1 MARNTFREDLF
12 HRLNV
17 FPIEMPALRSR
28 LEDLPLLVRDFT
40 AHNLAEG
47 RGQVQLSPRS
57 LAALALCTW
66 PGNVRE
72 LANLI
77 ERLSITANNRVAEID
92 DLPVKYRPADWS
104 AQWVAPPF
112 ASEIAALDATMAE
125 RILLDGD
132 TLPAG
137 MKLIPATDACGVEG
151 RALSDVDMSD
161 ADTASS
167 QSLAVLP
174 EDGLDLRAH
183 LLDIERTLVSQALER
198 SGGVVAHAARLLNLR
213 RTTLVEKLRK
223 LGLMS
228 CDVATED

>member
-1 MARNTFREDLF
+1 
-12 HRLNV
+12 
-17 FPIEMPALRSR
+17 MPALRSR
-28 LEDLPLLVRDFT
+28 LEDLPLLIRDFT

-47 RGQVQLSPRS
+47 RGQVHLSSRS
-57 LAALALCTW
+57 LAALALCPW

-92 DLPVKYRPADWS
+92 DLPAKYRPADWS

-112 ASEIAALDATMAE
+112 ASEIAALDATVAE
-125 RILLDGD
+125 RVLLDGD

-137 MKLIPATDACGVEG
+137 MQLMPAGEECGVEG
-151 RALSDVDMSD
+151 RALLNTDD
-161 ADTASS
+161 ADATST

-183 LLDIERTLVSQALER
+183 LLDIERALVSQALER